1 VCRTSFILGPL
12 CGDRPAGAPYDA
24 VMASSGSEEL
34 AEPTRTA
41 DGWLEAV
48 LGAER
53 RGELLTAFDLAERGL
68 DEYPDN
74 VPLRFHAVLVLAR
87 TGSTA
92 QAVRRFAELGLSS
105 VDSEDTASLEARLV
119 KDRALAAAGE
129 NRLRLARDASSAY
142 RHIRDRTH
150 GYFPAINAATLA
162 LVAGDLSEARGL
174 AEDALA
180 LVEHSGD
187 TGYYAA
193 ATEAEAQL
201 LIGDESRARIALER
215 AGGLHEDDF
224 GALAV
229 TRRQLKLICEITGTD
244 PGVLTPLA
252 GPKVAHF
259 CGHRIAPAGVTGRFL
274 PEQEGVVAELVAQAV
289 QERPTGI
296 AYGSLA
302 SGGDILW
309 AEALVAAGCEIHV
322 VLPFA
327 LEEFI
332 TTSVSD
338 AGNQWEAR
346 FHKCLAAA
354 TSVTFATDDSYLGDD
369 VLYAYNSKLAM
380 GLALLRSRH
389 LDTEA
394 HQFALWDGEG
404 AIGDAGTA
412 ADVAA
417 WQKSGHR
424 SVVIQPSLNTGTGQT
439 IVDDATPPDGSIA
452 ATGRRRVVRAML
464 MGDIRGYS
472 KLNDQQ
478 LLTFSELL
486 LGTCAEILN
495 RYDAQIEYRNTW
507 GDAIFVVLSDPE
519 AAARCGLDLRD
530 AVAAFELSKA
540 GLPDHLA
547 LRLSGHIGPIFP
559 MVDAVLR
566 QPSFFG
572 SHITRAAR
580 MEPVTPP
587 GGFVV
592 TEAFAADLELAD
604 CTDIACEYVGHH
616 PAAKDYGRLRMY
628 SVEWRRQGT

>member
-1 VCRTSFILGPL
+1 M
-12 CGDRPAGAPYDA
+12 APP
-24 VMASSGSEEL
+24 GSEEL
-34 AEPTRTA
+34 VKPRQTA
-41 DGWLEAV
+41 DGWLQAV

-68 DEYPDN
+68 DEYPDD

-92 QAVRRFAELGLSS
+92 QAIRRFAELELSS
-105 VDSEDTASLEARLV
+105 VDSEDAASLQARLV
-119 KDRALAAAGE
+119 KDRALGAVGE
-129 NRLRLARDASSAY
+129 DRVRLARDASSAY
-142 RHIRDRTH
+142 RQIRDRTH

-162 LVAGDLSEARGL
+162 LVAGDVSDARGL
-174 AEDALA
+174 AEEALA
-180 LVEHSGD
+180 LVERSGE

-193 ATEAEAQL
+193 ATEAEARL
-201 LIGDESRARIALER
+201 LIGDETVARMALER
-215 AGGLHEDDF
+215 AGRLHEDDF

-244 PGVLTPLA
+244 QGVLTPLA

-259 CGHRIAPAGVTGRFL
+259 CGHRVAPAGVTGRFL
-274 PEQEGVVAELVAQAV
+274 PDQEGVVAERMARAV
-289 QERPTGI
+289 QKWPTGI

-309 AEALVAAGCEIHV
+309 AEALVDVGCEIHI

-327 LEEFI
+327 LGEFI
-332 TTSVSD
+332 TTSVRD
-338 AGNQWEAR
+338 AGDHWEAR

-354 TSVTFATDDSYLGDD
+354 TSVTFATEDSYLGDD
-369 VLYAYNSKLAM
+369 VLYAYNSQLAM

-424 SVVIQPSLNTGTGQT
+424 TVVIQPSLKDRTGQT
-439 IVDDATPPDGSIA
+439 IVGGVTPPDGSIG

-495 RYDAQIEYRNTW
+495 RYDAKIDYRNTW
-507 GDAIFVVLSDPE
+507 GDAIFVVLSDPA

-530 AVAAFELSKA
+530 AVAALELREA
-540 GLPDHLA
+540 DLPDHLA

-592 TEAFAADLELAD
+592 TEAFAAELELSD
-604 CTDIACEYVGHH
+604 RSDIACEYVGHR